1 MYFAKN
7 RNGIRTVIPR
17 KMSKKI
23 PGHRYSYNI
32 EKIKN
37 RSDKSLLV
45 LNDTND
51 CPDIFQDD
59 VAFFDQVTEL
69 HISCDNANSKKDCV
83 DIVKFHNLEYLSIS
97 ALTLEMSTW
106 TELFQNCSRL
116 KELHLCSGSGCWF
129 YFTKEVFSEIFKL
142 PKLETLEI
150 RKLSLPFWPIGPSN
164 ITYLEL
170 SAIRENYS
178 KKSYTEDYQR
188 YFHTHTNLKEVNIRI
203 NALDFTPFLIS
214 TLNLDQCFNL
224 EVITIRTQED
234 NLHKSI
240 HKILQLPR
248 LKKISFIECQMEYF
262 VRDNSL
268 IFGNV
273 EEIYIGDL
281 KMDPN
286 VNKRCFKYVEDKNG
300 HYISY
305 YHTEMKKCYGYP
317 SKDNVKAMLS
327 QCPKLS
333 ICMLDNERLL

>member
-1 MYFAKN
+1 
-7 RNGIRTVIPR
+7 
-17 KMSKKI
+17 MSKKN
-23 PGHRYSYNI
+23 PDYRYSYDI
-32 EKIKN
+32 EKIKH

-45 LNDTND
+45 IIDTPK

-69 HISCDNANSKKDCV
+69 HISCHDGESKKDCV
-83 DIVKFHNLEYLSIS
+83 DIVKFHNLEYLSIF
-97 ALTLEMSTW
+97 ALTLDMSTW

-129 YFTKEVFSEIFKL
+129 YFTKDVFSEIFKL

-150 RKLSLPFWPIGPSN
+150 RNLNLAFWPIGPSN

-170 SAIRENYS
+170 FGIGKQNYS
-178 KKSYTEDYQR
+178 QIQDYQQ
-188 YFHTHTNLKEVNIRI
+188 YFHTHTNLKEI
-203 NALDFTPFLIS
+203 NVTVCALNFTPFLIS
-214 TLNLDQCFNL
+214 TLNLDQCINL
-224 EVITIRTQED
+224 EVITIETEED
-234 NLHKSI
+234 NLHESI

-262 VRDNSL
+262 VTDKSL
-268 IFGNV
+268 IFGSV

-300 HYISY
+300 HYYGY
-305 YHTEMKKCYGYP
+305 YRKVWKCYGYP
-317 SKDNVKAMLS
+317 SKENVKAMMS